1 MNRLL
6 PDNVSLRPASAL
18 DAGTTGWILHRFA
31 LYTPWMPVLYS
42 EAETIGFCK
51 AMIDYGWVTV
61 AERNGRV
68 IGFMARDGAEICSLY
83 LAPDARGQ
91 GVGKVLLRQAKAAQ
105 PELWL
110 RALVA
115 NTGARRFYQREGFC
129 ETDRTDGSG
138 NDEGLPDVRMAWQ
151 AQPHPHAPQ
160 QQEPQG

>member
-42 EAETIGFCK
+42 EAETVGFCK

-151 AQPHPHAPQ
+151 AQTHPHAPQ

>member
-1 MNRLL
+1 VNRLL

>member
-1 MNRLL
+1 MNKPL
-6 PDNVSLRPASAL
+6 PDDVSLRPASAL

-110 RALVA
+110 RTLVA

>member
-151 AQPHPHAPQ
+151 AQTHPHAPQ

>member
-1 MNRLL
+1 VNRLL

-160 QQEPQG
+160 QQ